1 MIAEL
6 GHLLAFLA
14 LASAGAQAIL
24 GLTARIEDGGGVAT
38 RRLAISTG
46 GFALLAFLLLVIS
59 FVRMDFSLELVA
71 QNSHSLK
78 PIMYRI
84 AGTWGN
90 HEGSMLLW
98 CVIMSGFGTVAA
110 VVMRDDDLRAK
121 ALGVQGL
128 LTLASLAYLLFA
140 SSPFVRLDPA
150 PMDGG
155 GLNPL
160 LQDPALALHPPFLY
174 LGYVGFSFVFSI
186 AAAGLIIG
194 RIDQDWA
201 KRTRPWALTAWSMLT
216 VGISLGSIWAY
227 YELGWGGYW
236 FWDPVE
242 NASIMPWLVG
252 AALIHSLMVTQ
263 KRGGMASWTAFLA
276 VLAFCLSI
284 LGAFLVRS
292 GVLTSVHAFAVDPER
307 GMLLLMGLAA
317 AGGGAF
323 SLYAWR
329 APKLMSGP
337 EFDPVSREGALI
349 LNNLFLSVAAATV
362 VAGTLLPLVT
372 EAFGATISIQEPYF
386 AMTMAP
392 MMAVLFLFLPFAE
405 MSTWRKTEIAPLA
418 RRLAPAGLVALAAA
432 VLAMFVYRGTFWLG
446 FGVFVGAWVFGGVIT
461 DLARRI
467 GSGGVSRALKLNR
480 SVWGMAIAHLGVA
493 IFVIGVACESAAR
506 IERTFV
512 MSPGDQVEMNGRT
525 FTFNGVREVEGPNYY
540 ATRANVEVTR
550 GGRTG
555 SMQPEKRIY
564 PVAGTPTTEVAI
576 RKTPGGDV
584 YVALGDSVREQ
595 PGAWRIRISHH
606 PLIDWVFGGAILIAV
621 GGLVSLSSRRRGAV
635 KAEAPEATKPQAGV
649 EAEPEGAPA

>member
-6 GHLLAFLA
+6 GHLLAFMA
-14 LASAGAQAIL
+14 LAAAGAQAYL
-24 GLTARIEDGGGVAT
+24 GLTAKVEEGGGVVAQ
-38 RRLAISTG
+38 RLAVSTG
-46 GFALLAFLLLVIS
+46 AFLLASFFLLIIS
-59 FVRMDFSLELVA
+59 FVRLDFSLELVA

-98 CVIMSGFGTVAA
+98 CLIMAGFGSVAA
-110 VVMRDDDLRAK
+110 LVMRDDELRAK

-128 LTLASLAYLLFA
+128 LTLASLSYLLFA
-140 SSPFVRLDPA
+140 SSPFLRLDPA

-160 LQDPALALHPPFLY
+160 LQDPALILHPPFLY
-174 LGYVGFSFVFSI
+174 LGYVGFSFVFSL

-201 KRTRPWALTAWSMLT
+201 RRARPWALVAWSMLT
-216 VGISLGSIWAY
+216 VGISLGAIWAY

-242 NASIMPWLVG
+242 NASLMPWLVG
-252 AALIHSLMVTQ
+252 AALVHSLLVTQ

-292 GVLTSVHAFAVDPER
+292 GILTSVHAFAVDPER

-323 SLYAWR
+323 ALYLWR
-329 APKLMSGP
+329 APKLMDGP

-362 VAGTLLPLVT
+362 VVGTLLPLVT

-386 AMTMAP
+386 NMTMAP
-392 MMAVLFLFLPFAE
+392 MMGVLFLFLPFAE
-405 MSTWRKTEIAPLA
+405 MASWRKTELAPLA
-418 RRLAPAGLVALAAA
+418 KRLAPAAGVAVVATVVAL
-432 VLAMFVYRGTFWLG
+432 VVYGASFWLG
-446 FGVFVGAWVFGGVIT
+446 FGVFVGAWVFAGVAT
-461 DLARRI
+461 DLIRRI
-467 GSGGVSRALKLNR
+467 GGGGLSRAMKLNR
-480 SVWGMAIAHLGVA
+480 SVWGMTIAHLGLA
-493 IFVIGVACESAAR
+493 IFVIGTACENAAR
-506 IERTFV
+506 VERTFV

-540 ATRANVEVTR
+540 ASRADIVVTR
-550 GGRTG
+550 NGASGQ
-555 SMQPEKRIY
+555 MAPEKRIY
-564 PVAGTPTTEVAI
+564 PVAGTPTTEVAL
-576 RKTPGGDV
+576 RKTLGGDV

-595 PGAWRIRISHH
+595 PGAWRVRISHH
-606 PLIDWVFGGAILIAV
+606 PLIDWVFGGALLIAV
-621 GGLVSLSSRRRGAV
+621 GGLVSLSARRRGAV
-635 KAEAPEATKPQAGV
+635 KSTVSEGGSTAEADVAPA
-649 EAEPEGAPA
+649 EGATA